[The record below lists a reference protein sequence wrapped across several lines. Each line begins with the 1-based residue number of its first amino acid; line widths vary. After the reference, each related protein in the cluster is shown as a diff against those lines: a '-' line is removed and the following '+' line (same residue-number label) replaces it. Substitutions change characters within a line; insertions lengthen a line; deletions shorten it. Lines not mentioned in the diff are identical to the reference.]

1 MAVSLLDGRA
11 IDAIV
16 ALVAIECL
24 ALVAWRIR
32 TRGGPPIPTTIAN
45 LLAGA
50 CLLLAAREAL
60 TGASAGAIAC
70 WLAISFVAHIAD
82 LAFRWGPRSRR
93 ASGSGS
99 DSSAAALTPES
110 SHA

>member
-1 MAVSLLDGRA
+1 MAASLLDGRA

-24 ALVAWRIR
+24 VLVAWRVC
-32 TRGGPPIPTTIAN
+32 TGGGPPILTTVAN

-60 TGASAGAIAC
+60 TGASAGAIAAC
-70 WLAISFVAHIAD
+70 LALSLVAHLAD
-82 LAFRWGPRSRR
+82 LAGRWGPRTAKP
-93 ASGSGS
+93 ASVSPP
-99 DSSAAALTPES
+99 DALASES

>member
-1 MAVSLLDGRA
+1 MAASLLDGSA

-24 ALVAWRIR
+24 VLVAWRVR
-32 TRGGPPIPTTIAN
+32 TGGGPPIPTTVAN

-60 TGASAGAIAC
+60 TGASAGAIAAC
-70 WLAISFVAHIAD
+70 LAFSLVAHLAD
-82 LAFRWGPRSRR
+82 LAGRWGPSTRS
-93 ASGSGS
+93 
-99 DSSAAALTPES
+99 P
-110 SHA
+110 